1 MDILIVDD
9 HPVVRKGLKQI
20 LEAEFDPANIG
31 EAEDSRQ
38 ALELVRSQPWD
49 VVILDISIPPRSGLD
64 ILGEIK
70 AGRPKL
76 PVLILS
82 IHPEDQ
88 YAVRALRAGASG
100 YLTKECA
107 PKELVKAVGMILK
120 GGKYISSSLAEK
132 LADRLSPDARIP
144 LHERLSDRE
153 FQVLCLIA
161 SGKTTSEIAA
171 ELFLSVKTIGTF
183 RARILEKMGMKSNA
197 ELAHYA
203 IKNGLI
209 E

>member
-70 AGRPKL
+70 AERPKL

-107 PKELVKAVGMILK
+107 PKELVNAVGMILK

-132 LADRLSPDARIP
+132 LADRLSPDAQLP

-197 ELAHYA
+197 ELARYA